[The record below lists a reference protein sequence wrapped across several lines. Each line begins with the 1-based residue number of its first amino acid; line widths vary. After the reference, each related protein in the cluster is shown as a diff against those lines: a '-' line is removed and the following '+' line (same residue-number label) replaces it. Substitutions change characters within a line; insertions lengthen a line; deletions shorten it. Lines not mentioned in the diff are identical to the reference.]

1 MDALRTEVYAQ
12 LFLPSQPKGIGIFV
26 KQAAHV
32 YFPVA
37 LRGVKQSKPSR
48 FNLLCDTFQGA
59 NFSLLGK
66 GKLIF
71 KNTLVGYILLP
82 WRVFGFASTKNGASF
97 DRFATPDFRFSHPN
111 HGNLGFGKLWS
122 LWVAPSWRPGTG
134 VQNSQVVPQTNSES
148 ACVDQFRSCSLW
160 KTSCS

>member
-37 LRGVKQSKPSR
+37 LRGVKQSKSSR
-48 FNLLCDTFQGA
+48 FNLLCDTLQGA
-59 NFSLLGK
+59 NLSLLGK

-71 KNTLVGYILLP
+71 KNTLVGYILVP
-82 WRVFGFASTKNGASF
+82 RRVFGFASTNTALHLIVLQLPTF
-97 DRFATPDFRFSHPN
+97 
-111 HGNLGFGKLWS
+111 GFHIQIIEISAL
-122 LWVAPSWRPGTG
+122 
-134 VQNSQVVPQTNSES
+134 ES
-148 ACVDQFRSCSLW
+148 
-160 KTSCS
+160 